1 MSDLATLYE
10 NNSAFAATFDLGDL
24 PLKPNLSTLVLTCV
38 DARVDPA
45 HFAGIELGDALVL
58 RNVGGRVTETV
69 ALEVS
74 MLWMLMA
81 AASGTTPSI
90 ELVIIHH
97 TDCGMARFANPEV
110 AAKVTAKFGT
120 ESVVAT
126 YAITEPTESLAADL
140 ARLSANSM
148 VPRELQVSGHIYD
161 VTTGRLTPVIPTAP
175 LD

>member
-10 NNSAFAATFDLGDL
+10 HNSAFAATFDRGDL
-24 PLKPNLSTLVLTCV
+24 PLKPNLTTLLLTCV

-45 HFAGIELGDALVL
+45 HFAGIDLGDALVL
-58 RNVGGRVTETV
+58 RNVGARVTEAV
-69 ALEVS
+69 ALELS

-90 ELVIIHH
+90 ELVIIQH

-110 AAKVTAKFGT
+110 AARVTERFGT
-120 ESVVAT
+120 ESVVET
-126 YAITEPTESLAADL
+126 YAITEPTESLATDV
-140 ARLSANSM
+140 ARLTDNAM

-161 VTTGRLTPVIPTAP
+161 VSTGRLTPVIPTAP
-175 LD
+175 LG